1 MKKGRAIPVIK
12 EKARKVLVLAAV
24 AVVLTGFGL
33 SAAAKGGP
41 EMSVKVE
48 RKVCRAADGVQI
60 VYSIAGTGEPALVFI
75 HGGFA
80 DRGFWDAQLQ
90 AFGGRHKTIALDL
103 AGHGESGT
111 NRAKWGMKEFG
122 ADVAAVVEAE
132 KVKRV
137 VLIGNSLGGPVAI
150 EAALLLPGKTVGVI
164 GIDTF
169 QDLGR
174 RIEPAEAEA
183 QAAAFEKDFSGT
195 LKQMVKALFHA
206 DADPKIVA
214 WAEARMMKSAP
225 QIAGPMFLSFA
236 GYDTGES
243 ARRLKVPLRAVNGD
257 LFPTD
262 VEAIRKVKPDFD
274 AVVMKHMGHYPM
286 IERPAEF
293 DRLLAGVIAGLGK

>member
-1 MKKGRAIPVIK
+1 MMKGRAVPMIK
-12 EKARKVLVLAAV
+12 EGARKVLILAAL

-33 SAAAKGGP
+33 TAAAKGGP

-48 RKVCRAADGVQI
+48 QKVCRAADGVEI
-60 VYSIAGTGEPALVFI
+60 VYSVAGTGEPALVFI

-111 NRAKWGMKEFG
+111 NRTKWGMKEFG
-122 ADVAAVVEAE
+122 ADVQAVVEAE

-150 EAALLLPGKTVGVI
+150 EAALLLPGKAVGVI

-174 RIEPAEAEA
+174 RITPEEAKA
-183 QAAAFEKDFSGT
+183 QADAFGGDFVAT
-195 LKQMVKALFHA
+195 VKQMARALFHP

-214 WAEARMMKSAP
+214 WAEERMARTSP
-225 QIAGPMFLSFA
+225 QIARPMFLSLA
-236 GYDTGES
+236 GYDPGEA
-243 ARRLKVPLRAVNGD
+243 ARRLNVPIRAVNGD

-293 DRLLAGVIAGLGK
+293 NRLLAGVIAGLGK